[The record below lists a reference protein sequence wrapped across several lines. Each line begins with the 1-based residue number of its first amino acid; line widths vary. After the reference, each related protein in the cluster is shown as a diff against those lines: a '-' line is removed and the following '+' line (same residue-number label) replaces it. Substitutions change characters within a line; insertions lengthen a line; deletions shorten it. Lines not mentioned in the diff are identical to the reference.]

1 MASHV
6 VGVAWYFPDE
16 WERLRAVAAD
26 PEVLE
31 TTYDEWAS
39 VYKDGITLL
48 KKAGMRP
55 LRVDVHLDAFLA
67 WCERSGRQPDGAAR
81 SEYAVD
87 VLQRSTKAGI
97 LLPDA

>member
-1 MASHV
+1 MASHK

-16 WERLRAVAAD
+16 WERLRAVASD
-26 PEVLE
+26 RDVLE
-31 TTYDEWAS
+31 DSYEEWAT
-39 VYKDGITLL
+39 VYKDGIKRL
-48 KKAGMRP
+48 KAAGMRP

-81 SEYAVD
+81 SAYAVD
-87 VLQRSTKAGI
+87 VLQRSTEAGI